1 VRDGYASANER
12 DDDGSPTQDP
22 GVSNRSGS
30 RELLGHAP
38 LLRLRQ
44 GLPAAAVKVAP
55 ALRRRVVARA
65 KRPVTLRL
73 EERQIAAAKRAA
85 ARRSLPYQTLLRMWI
100 AERLAQERAGTRR
113 PTADERLR
121 FVIRPADPNGTTRH
135 ADRNAAGAHR
145 AVTGPP
151 AVPRRNSMP
160 TLCYGR
166 PNASRPASYHHE
178 EPPDAGLDQP
188 VLRRRTV
195 GVGFRHTPLHFA
207 ATRRPLTHEHP
218 PCAQGS
224 ITCSVREFQDI
235 TRQMGRLARGL
246 VQAKVPRALAA
257 RVISPLDIQAQCERN
272 DSELDL
278 VRERIRRRACVPVFS
293 LVIGAPDRQRV
304 RGLRSL
310 L

>member
-1 VRDGYASANER
+1 MPAQTKGTMMAARRKIPAFRTDREAANYWATHDSSGYAK
-12 DDDGSPTQDP
+12 
-22 GVSNRSGS
+22 
-30 RELLGHAP
+30 
-38 LLRLRQ
+38 

-121 FVIRPADPNGTTRH
+121 SVIRPADPNGTTRH

-145 AVTGPP
+145 SPSGPSQEHHAHALLRSSVCLSASELP
-151 AVPRRNSMP
+151 PRGAAGCRARSAGPSTANR
-160 TLCYGR
+160 GR
-166 PNASRPASYHHE
+166 PRILA
-178 EPPDAGLDQP
+178 
-188 VLRRRTV
+188 
-195 GVGFRHTPLHFA
+195 GFRHTPLHFA

-246 VQAKVPRALAA
+246 VQAKVPWALAA
-257 RVISPLDIQAQCERN
+257 RVTSPLDIQAQCERN

-278 VRERIRRRACVPVFS
+278 VRERIRRRACVPAFS